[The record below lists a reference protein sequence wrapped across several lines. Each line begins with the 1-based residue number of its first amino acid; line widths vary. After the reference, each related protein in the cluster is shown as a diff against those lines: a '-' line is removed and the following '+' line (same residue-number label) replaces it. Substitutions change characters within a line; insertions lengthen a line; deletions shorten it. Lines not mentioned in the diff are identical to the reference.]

1 MKKIFKSLIN
11 IFIRFFVDMLTK
23 INLGRYI
30 LDIINKNIIERKKTV
45 ICKDLKLN
53 FYVPNRLSY
62 FRVNTFHSK
71 EPETLEWI
79 ENFEKESIFWD
90 VGANIGLYSCYAAK
104 KKNCKVYAFEPS
116 IFNLE
121 WLGKNIFLNSLENKI
136 VIVSLPLNETIAEN
150 DINFS
155 STEWGGALSTFG
167 KKYGHD
173 GKDLEKIFGIKTIA
187 INMDSIKNFFETPQ
201 PDYIKIDVDGI
212 EHLILS
218 GGEKV
223 LLNTKE
229 ILIEINDKFEEQ
241 KNNCTKSL
249 KRLGFSLKEKR
260 KSKMFENTDFS
271 GFSNQIWVRKL

>member
-104 KKNCKVYAFEPS
+104 KKIARYM
-116 IFNLE
+116 
-121 WLGKNIFLNSLENKI
+121 
-136 VIVSLPLNETIAEN
+136 PLNHR
-150 DINFS
+150 F
-155 STEWGGALSTFG
+155 
-167 KKYGHD
+167 
-173 GKDLEKIFGIKTIA
+173 
-187 INMDSIKNFFETPQ
+187 
-201 PDYIKIDVDGI
+201 
-212 EHLILS
+212 LIWN
-218 GGEKV
+218 G
-223 LLNTKE
+223 
-229 ILIEINDKFEEQ
+229 
-241 KNNCTKSL
+241 
-249 KRLGFSLKEKR
+249 
-260 KSKMFENTDFS
+260 
-271 GFSNQIWVRKL
+271 